1 MKTEMKS
8 SLKLFMR
15 PFLVVLGFMLLY
27 ALVHA
32 VLGFYGEKD
41 SASIS
46 QNLEKTEIERQNSAL
61 SPKQEEANTTTTAT
75 EENPT
80 KDSPL
85 PLETA
90 TQKQENKQEIKQET
104 KQENKQET
112 KQENKQETKQENKQ
126 ETKQENK
133 QETKQENKQET
144 KQEQEKE
151 NEPKQNS
158 ASSVQNNQKTPTT
171 PTIGKKPLEYKV
183 AVSGVNVRAFPST
196 KGKILGSLAKD
207 KSVKV
212 LEIQNDWAK
221 IEFSNETKGYVF
233 LKLLKKAE

>member
-1 MKTEMKS
+1 MKS

-27 ALVHA
+27 ALAHA
-32 VLGFYGEKD
+32 ALGFYAKKD

-61 SPKQEEANTTTTAT
+61 SPKQEEANATTTAT

-90 TQKQENKQEIKQET
+90 TQKQETKQEI
-104 KQENKQET
+104 
-112 KQENKQETKQENKQ
+112 
-126 ETKQENK
+126 
-133 QETKQENKQET
+133 

-158 ASSVQNNQKTPTT
+158 ASPIQNNQKTLST
-171 PTIGKKPLEYKV
+171 PTIGKKPLEYKA

-221 IEFSNETKGYVF
+221 IEFSKETKGYVF

>member
-8 SLKLFMR
+8 SLKLFVR

-27 ALVHA
+27 ALVHVA
-32 VLGFYGEKD
+32 LGFYGEKD

-46 QNLEKTEIERQNSAL
+46 QNLEKTETERQNSAL

-80 KDSPL
+80 KDPPL
-85 PLETA
+85 PLETT
-90 TQKQENKQEIKQET
+90 TQ
-104 KQENKQET
+104 
-112 KQENKQETKQENKQ
+112 
-126 ETKQENK
+126 
-133 QETKQENKQET
+133 KQENKQET

-171 PTIGKKPLEYKV
+171 PTIGKKPLEYKA

>member
-8 SLKLFMR
+8 SLKLFIQ
-15 PFLVVLGFMLLY
+15 PFLVVVAFMLLY
-27 ALVHA
+27 ALAHA
-32 VLGFYGEKD
+32 ALGFYAKKD
-41 SASIS
+41 SVQIN
-46 QNLEKTEIERQNSAL
+46 QNLEKTETERQNSAL
-61 SPKQEEANTTTTAT
+61 SPKQEEANTATTAT

-80 KDSPL
+80 KDLPL

-90 TQKQENKQEIKQET
+90 VQEKET
-104 KQENKQET
+104 
-112 KQENKQETKQENKQ
+112 
-126 ETKQENK
+126 
-133 QETKQENKQET
+133 KQET

-158 ASSVQNNQKTPTT
+158 VSPVQNNQKTPTT
-171 PTIGKKPLEYKV
+171 PLMGKKPLEYKV

-196 KGKILGSLAKD
+196 KGKILGLLLKN

-212 LEIQNDWAK
+212 LEIQNDWAE
-221 IEFSNETKGYVF
+221 IEFSNKTKGYVF

>member
-8 SLKLFMR
+8 SLKLFVQ
-15 PFLVVLGFMLLY
+15 PFLVVLAFMLLY
-27 ALVHA
+27 ALAHA
-32 VLGFYGEKD
+32 ALGFYAKKD

-46 QNLEKTEIERQNSAL
+46 QNVEKTETERQNRAL
-61 SPKQEEANTTTTAT
+61 LPKQEEANMPPTAT

-80 KDSPL
+80 KDPPL

-90 TQKQENKQEIKQET
+90 TQEK
-104 KQENKQET
+104 
-112 KQENKQETKQENKQ
+112 
-126 ETKQENK
+126 
-133 QETKQENKQET
+133 ET

-158 ASSVQNNQKTPTT
+158 ASLIQNHQKTLST
-171 PTIGKKPLEYKV
+171 PTIGQKPLEYKV

-196 KGKILGSLAKD
+196 KGKILGLLAKD

-212 LEIQNDWAK
+212 LEIQNDWAE
-221 IEFSNETKGYVF
+221 IEFSNKTKGYVF

>member
-8 SLKLFMR
+8 FLKLFAQ
-15 PFLVVLGFMLLY
+15 PLLVVLAFMLLY
-27 ALVHA
+27 ALAHA
-32 VLGFYGEKD
+32 ALGFYVKKD
-41 SASIS
+41 SAPIS
-46 QNLEKTEIERQNSAL
+46 PNAEKTETECQNSAL
-61 SPKQEEANTTTTAT
+61 SPKQEEANTATTAT

-80 KDSPL
+80 KDPPL

-90 TQKQENKQEIKQET
+90 VQEKET
-104 KQENKQET
+104 
-112 KQENKQETKQENKQ
+112 
-126 ETKQENK
+126 
-133 QETKQENKQET
+133 KQET

-158 ASSVQNNQKTPTT
+158 VSPVQNNQKTPTT
-171 PTIGKKPLEYKV
+171 PLMGKKPLEYKV

-196 KGKILGSLAKD
+196 KGKILGLLLKN

-212 LEIQNDWAK
+212 LEIQNDWAE
-221 IEFSNETKGYVF
+221 IEFSNKTKGYVF

>member
-1 MKTEMKS
+1 MKS

-27 ALVHA
+27 ALAHA
-32 VLGFYGEKD
+32 ALGFYGEKD

-46 QNLEKTEIERQNSAL
+46 QNLEKTEMERQNSAL
-61 SPKQEEANTTTTAT
+61 SPKQEETNTTTTAT

-85 PLETA
+85 SLETP
-90 TQKQENKQEIKQET
+90 TQKQET
-104 KQENKQET
+104 
-112 KQENKQETKQENKQ
+112 
-126 ETKQENK
+126 K

-158 ASSVQNNQKTPTT
+158 ASPIQNHQKTLST
-171 PTIGKKPLEYKV
+171 PTIGKKPLEYKA
-183 AVSGVNVRAFPST
+183 AVNSVNVRAFPST
-196 KGKILGSLAKD
+196 KGKILGSLAKN
-207 KSVKV
+207 KIVKV

>member
-1 MKTEMKS
+1 MKS
-8 SLKLFMR
+8 SLKLFVR

-32 VLGFYGEKD
+32 VLGFYAKKD

-61 SPKQEEANTTTTAT
+61 SPKQEEANMPPTAT

-80 KDSPL
+80 KDTAP

-90 TQKQENKQEIKQET
+90 AQEK
-104 KQENKQET
+104 
-112 KQENKQETKQENKQ
+112 
-126 ETKQENK
+126 
-133 QETKQENKQET
+133 ET

-158 ASSVQNNQKTPTT
+158 ISPVQNNQKTPTT
-171 PTIGKKPLEYKV
+171 PLMGKKPLEYKV
-183 AVSGVNVRAFPST
+183 AVSGVNVRAFPSI
-196 KGKILGSLAKD
+196 KGKIIGSLTKD

-212 LEIQNDWAK
+212 LEIQNDWAE
-221 IEFSNETKGYVF
+221 IEFSNKTKGYVF

>member
-15 PFLVVLGFMLLY
+15 PSLVVLAFMLLY
-27 ALVHA
+27 ALAHA
-32 VLGFYGEKD
+32 ALGFYVKKD
-41 SASIS
+41 SAPIS
-46 QNLEKTEIERQNSAL
+46 PNVEKTETEHQNSAL

-75 EENPT
+75 EESLT
-80 KDSPL
+80 KDTAPPL
-85 PLETA
+85 DTA
-90 TQKQENKQEIKQET
+90 AQKQEI
-104 KQENKQET
+104 
-112 KQENKQETKQENKQ
+112 
-126 ETKQENK
+126 
-133 QETKQENKQET
+133 KQET

-158 ASSVQNNQKTPTT
+158 TPPIQNNQKTPTT
-171 PTIGKKPLEYKV
+171 PTMGKKPLEYKV

-196 KGKILGSLAKD
+196 KGKILGLLAKN

-212 LEIQNDWAK
+212 LEIQNDWAE
-221 IEFSNETKGYVF
+221 IEFSHETKGYVF

>member
-1 MKTEMKS
+1 MKS

-15 PFLVVLGFMLLY
+15 PFLVVLAFMLLY
-27 ALVHA
+27 ALAHA
-32 VLGFYGEKD
+32 ALGFYAKKD

-46 QNLEKTEIERQNSAL
+46 QNLEKTEIERQNSAF
-61 SPKQEEANTTTTAT
+61 SPKQEETNTTTTAT

-80 KDSPL
+80 KDTAP

-90 TQKQENKQEIKQET
+90 AQEKET
-104 KQENKQET
+104 KQEI
-112 KQENKQETKQENKQ
+112 
-126 ETKQENK
+126 
-133 QETKQENKQET
+133 

-151 NEPKQNS
+151 NESKQNS
-158 ASSVQNNQKTPTT
+158 ASPIQNHQKTLST
-171 PTIGKKPLEYKV
+171 PTIGKKPLEYKA
-183 AVSGVNVRAFPST
+183 AVNSVNVRAFPST
-196 KGKILGSLAKD
+196 KGKILGSLAKN

-212 LEIQNDWAK
+212 LEIQNDWAE

>member
-1 MKTEMKS
+1 MKS

-32 VLGFYGEKD
+32 VLGFYAKKD

-46 QNLEKTEIERQNSAL
+46 QNLEKTEIEHQNSTL
-61 SPKQEEANTTTTAT
+61 SPKQEETNTTTTAT

-90 TQKQENKQEIKQET
+90 TQKQENKQET
-104 KQENKQET
+104 
-112 KQENKQETKQENKQ
+112 
-126 ETKQENK
+126 
-133 QETKQENKQET
+133 KQET

-158 ASSVQNNQKTPTT
+158 ASPIQNHQKTLST

-196 KGKILGSLAKD
+196 KGKILGSLAKN

>member
-1 MKTEMKS
+1 MKTEMKY

-32 VLGFYGEKD
+32 ALGFYGEKD

-46 QNLEKTEIERQNSAL
+46 QNLEKTEIERQNSVL
-61 SPKQEEANTTTTAT
+61 SPKQEETNTATTAT
-75 EENPT
+75 EENST

-90 TQKQENKQEIKQET
+90 TQ
-104 KQENKQET
+104 
-112 KQENKQETKQENKQ
+112 
-126 ETKQENK
+126 K

-158 ASSVQNNQKTPTT
+158 VSPIQNHQKTLST
-171 PTIGKKPLEYKV
+171 PTIGKKPLEYKA
-183 AVSGVNVRAFPST
+183 AVNSVNVRASPST

>member
-1 MKTEMKS
+1 MKTEMKP

-15 PFLVVLGFMLLY
+15 PLLVVLAFMLLY

-32 VLGFYGEKD
+32 ALGFYVKKD
-41 SASIS
+41 SAPI
-46 QNLEKTEIERQNSAL
+46 NPNIEKTEIERQNGAL

-75 EENPT
+75 EESPT
-80 KDSPL
+80 KDTAP

-90 TQKQENKQEIKQET
+90 AQEK
-104 KQENKQET
+104 
-112 KQENKQETKQENKQ
+112 
-126 ETKQENK
+126 
-133 QETKQENKQET
+133 ET

-158 ASSVQNNQKTPTT
+158 ASPIQNHQKALTT
-171 PTIGKKPLEYKV
+171 PTIEKKPLEYKV

-196 KGKILGSLAKD
+196 KGKILGLLLKN

-212 LEIQNDWAK
+212 LEIQNDWAE
-221 IEFSNETKGYVF
+221 IEFSNQTKGYVF

>member
-15 PFLVVLGFMLLY
+15 PSLVVLAFMLLY
-27 ALVHA
+27 ALAHA
-32 VLGFYGEKD
+32 ALGFYVKKD
-41 SASIS
+41 SAPMS
-46 QNLEKTEIERQNSAL
+46 QNLEKSETERQNSAL
-61 SPKQEEANTTTTAT
+61 SPKEEANATTTAT
-75 EENPT
+75 EQNPT
-80 KDSPL
+80 KDTAP

-90 TQKQENKQEIKQET
+90 TQKQEI
-104 KQENKQET
+104 
-112 KQENKQETKQENKQ
+112 
-126 ETKQENK
+126 
-133 QETKQENKQET
+133 KQET

-158 ASSVQNNQKTPTT
+158 VSPVQNDQKTPTT
-171 PTIGKKPLEYKV
+171 STMGKKPLEYKV

-196 KGKILGSLAKD
+196 KGKIIGSLIKN

-212 LEIQNDWAK
+212 LEIQNDWAE
-221 IEFSNETKGYVF
+221 IEFSHETKGYVF

>member
-8 SLKLFMR
+8 SLKLFVR
-15 PFLVVLGFMLLY
+15 PFLVVLAFMLLY

-32 VLGFYGEKD
+32 ALGFYAKKD
-41 SASIS
+41 SAC
-46 QNLEKTEIERQNSAL
+46 QNLEKSEIEHQNSAL
-61 SPKQEEANTTTTAT
+61 SPKQEEANTATTAT
-75 EENPT
+75 EENPA

-85 PLETA
+85 PLETPM
-90 TQKQENKQEIKQET
+90 QEK
-104 KQENKQET
+104 
-112 KQENKQETKQENKQ
+112 
-126 ETKQENK
+126 
-133 QETKQENKQET
+133 ENKQET

-151 NEPKQNS
+151 NELKQNS
-158 ASSVQNNQKTPTT
+158 ASPVQNHQKTLST

-183 AVSGVNVRAFPST
+183 AVNSVNVRAFPST

>member
-1 MKTEMKS
+1 MKS

-15 PFLVVLGFMLLY
+15 SFLVVLAFMLLY

-32 VLGFYGEKD
+32 TLGFYAKKD
-41 SASIS
+41 SASIN
-46 QNLEKTEIERQNSAL
+46 QNLEKNEIERQNSAL
-61 SPKQEEANTTTTAT
+61 SPKQEEANTTTTA

-80 KDSPL
+80 KDPPL

-90 TQKQENKQEIKQET
+90 VQEK
-104 KQENKQET
+104 EN
-112 KQENKQETKQENKQ
+112 
-126 ETKQENK
+126 
-133 QETKQENKQET
+133 

-151 NEPKQNS
+151 TKPKQNS
-158 ASSVQNNQKTPTT
+158 ASPTQNHQKALTT
-171 PTIGKKPLEYKV
+171 PTMGQKPLEYKV
-183 AVSGVNVRAFPST
+183 AVNSVNVRAFPST
-196 KGKILGSLAKD
+196 KGKIIGSLAKD

-221 IEFSNETKGYVF
+221 IEFSNKTKGYVF

>member
-8 SLKLFMR
+8 FLKLFAQ
-15 PFLVVLGFMLLY
+15 PLLVVLAFMLLY

-32 VLGFYGEKD
+32 VLGFYVKKD
-41 SASIS
+41 SAPIS
-46 QNLEKTEIERQNSAL
+46 PNVEKTETESQNRTL
-61 SPKQEEANTTTTAT
+61 PPKQEEANTTTTAT
-75 EENPT
+75 EESPT
-80 KDSPL
+80 KDTVP

-90 TQKQENKQEIKQET
+90 AQEK
-104 KQENKQET
+104 
-112 KQENKQETKQENKQ
+112 
-126 ETKQENK
+126 
-133 QETKQENKQET
+133 ET

-158 ASSVQNNQKTPTT
+158 VSPIQNNQKTPTT
-171 PTIGKKPLEYKV
+171 PLMGKKPLEYKV

-196 KGKILGSLAKD
+196 KGKILGLLLKD

-212 LEIQNDWAK
+212 LEIQNDWAE
-221 IEFSNETKGYVF
+221 IEFSNKTKGYVF

>member
-8 SLKLFMR
+8 SLKLFLW

-27 ALVHA
+27 ALAHA
-32 VLGFYGEKD
+32 GLGFYAKKD
-41 SASIS
+41 SASINQNLIS
-46 QNLEKTEIERQNSAL
+46 QNLEKTEIESQNSVL
-61 SPKQEEANTTTTAT
+61 SPKQEEANTATTAT
-75 EENPT
+75 EENPA

-85 PLETA
+85 PLETT
-90 TQKQENKQEIKQET
+90 TQEK
-104 KQENKQET
+104 
-112 KQENKQETKQENKQ
+112 
-126 ETKQENK
+126 
-133 QETKQENKQET
+133 ENKQET

-151 NEPKQNS
+151 TKQNS
-158 ASSVQNNQKTPTT
+158 ASPVQNHQKTLST

-183 AVSGVNVRAFPST
+183 AVNSVNVRAFPST

>member
-15 PFLVVLGFMLLY
+15 PLLVVLAFMLLY
-27 ALVHA
+27 ALAHV
-32 VLGFYGEKD
+32 VLGFYVKKD
-41 SASIS
+41 SAPIG
-46 QNLEKTEIERQNSAL
+46 QNVEKTEIKRPNRTL

-80 KDSPL
+80 KDTAP
-85 PLETA
+85 PLETTA
-90 TQKQENKQEIKQET
+90 QEKENKQEIKQEI
-104 KQENKQET
+104 
-112 KQENKQETKQENKQ
+112 
-126 ETKQENK
+126 
-133 QETKQENKQET
+133 

-158 ASSVQNNQKTPTT
+158 VSPIQNNQKTPTT
-171 PTIGKKPLEYKV
+171 PLMGQKPLEYKV

-196 KGKILGSLAKD
+196 KGKILGLLLKN

-212 LEIQNDWAK
+212 LEIQNDWAE
-221 IEFSNETKGYVF
+221 IEFSNKTKGYVF

>member
-8 SLKLFMR
+8 SLKLFMQ

-27 ALVHA
+27 ALAHA

-41 SASIS
+41 SAPIS
-46 QNLEKTEIERQNSAL
+46 PNAEKTEIERQNSTL
-61 SPKQEEANTTTTAT
+61 SPKQEEANTATTAT

-80 KDSPL
+80 KDTAPPL
-85 PLETA
+85 DTA
-90 TQKQENKQEIKQET
+90 AQEKET
-104 KQENKQET
+104 KQEI
-112 KQENKQETKQENKQ
+112 
-126 ETKQENK
+126 
-133 QETKQENKQET
+133 

-151 NEPKQNS
+151 NEPKQDS
-158 ASSVQNNQKTPTT
+158 VSPVQNNQKTPTT
-171 PTIGKKPLEYKV
+171 PLMGKKPLEYKV

-196 KGKILGSLAKD
+196 KGKIIGSLTKD

-212 LEIQNDWAK
+212 LEIQNDWAE
-221 IEFSNETKGYVF
+221 IEFSNKTKGYVF

>member
-8 SLKLFMR
+8 SLKLFVR

-27 ALVHA
+27 ALAHA
-32 VLGFYGEKD
+32 ALGFYAKKD
-41 SASIS
+41 SVQIS

-61 SPKQEEANTTTTAT
+61 SPKQEEANTATTTT

-85 PLETA
+85 PLETV
-90 TQKQENKQEIKQET
+90 TQEKEN
-104 KQENKQET
+104 
-112 KQENKQETKQENKQ
+112 
-126 ETKQENK
+126 
-133 QETKQENKQET
+133 KQENKQET

-158 ASSVQNNQKTPTT
+158 TSPTQNHQKTLTT

-196 KGKILGSLAKD
+196 KGKILGLLLKN

>member
-1 MKTEMKS
+1 MKS

-27 ALVHA
+27 ALAHIA
-32 VLGFYGEKD
+32 LGFYGEKD

-61 SPKQEEANTTTTAT
+61 SPKQEETNTTTTAT

-80 KDSPL
+80 KDPPL
-85 PLETA
+85 PLETP
-90 TQKQENKQEIKQET
+90 TQEK
-104 KQENKQET
+104 
-112 KQENKQETKQENKQ
+112 
-126 ETKQENK
+126 
-133 QETKQENKQET
+133 ENKQET

-158 ASSVQNNQKTPTT
+158 VSPAQNHQKTLST
-171 PTIGKKPLEYKV
+171 PTIGKKPLEYKA
-183 AVSGVNVRAFPST
+183 AVNSVNVRAFPST
-196 KGKILGSLAKD
+196 KGKILGSLAKN

>member
-27 ALVHA
+27 ALAHA
-32 VLGFYGEKD
+32 ALGFYGEKD

-46 QNLEKTEIERQNSAL
+46 QNLEKTEIERQNNAL

-75 EENPT
+75 EENPI

-85 PLETA
+85 PLETPI
-90 TQKQENKQEIKQET
+90 Q
-104 KQENKQET
+104 
-112 KQENKQETKQENKQ
+112 
-126 ETKQENK
+126 
-133 QETKQENKQET
+133 KQENKQET

-151 NEPKQNS
+151 NESKQNS
-158 ASSVQNNQKTPTT
+158 ASPIQNHQKTLST
-171 PTIGKKPLEYKV
+171 PTIGKKPLEYKA
-183 AVSGVNVRAFPST
+183 AVNSVNVRAFPST
-196 KGKILGSLAKD
+196 KGKIIGSLAKD

>member
-32 VLGFYGEKD
+32 ALGFYAKKD

-46 QNLEKTEIERQNSAL
+46 QNLEKTEIERQSSAL
-61 SPKQEEANTTTTAT
+61 SPKQEEANTATTTT

-80 KDSPL
+80 KDPPL
-85 PLETA
+85 PLETP
-90 TQKQENKQEIKQET
+90 TQKQET
-104 KQENKQET
+104 
-112 KQENKQETKQENKQ
+112 
-126 ETKQENK
+126 
-133 QETKQENKQET
+133 KQET

-158 ASSVQNNQKTPTT
+158 ASPIQNHQKTLST
-171 PTIGKKPLEYKV
+171 PIIGKKPLEYKA
-183 AVSGVNVRAFPST
+183 AVNSVNVRAFPST
-196 KGKILGSLAKD
+196 KGKILGSLAKN

>member
-8 SLKLFMR
+8 SLKLFVR

-27 ALVHA
+27 ALAHA
-32 VLGFYGEKD
+32 ALGFYGEKD

-61 SPKQEEANTTTTAT
+61 SPKQEEANATTTAT

-85 PLETA
+85 PLETP
-90 TQKQENKQEIKQET
+90 TQEKENKQE
-104 KQENKQET
+104 N
-112 KQENKQETKQENKQ
+112 
-126 ETKQENK
+126 
-133 QETKQENKQET
+133 

-158 ASSVQNNQKTPTT
+158 TSPIQNHQKTLST

-183 AVSGVNVRAFPST
+183 AVNSVNVRAFPST

-221 IEFSNETKGYVF
+221 IEFSNKTKGYVF

>member
-8 SLKLFMR
+8 SLKLFVR

-32 VLGFYGEKD
+32 ALGFYGEKD

-46 QNLEKTEIERQNSAL
+46 QNLEKTEMERQNSTL
-61 SPKQEEANTTTTAT
+61 SPKQEETNTATTAT

-85 PLETA
+85 PLETP
-90 TQKQENKQEIKQET
+90 TQ
-104 KQENKQET
+104 
-112 KQENKQETKQENKQ
+112 
-126 ETKQENK
+126 
-133 QETKQENKQET
+133 KQENKQET

-151 NEPKQNS
+151 NESKQNS
-158 ASSVQNNQKTPTT
+158 APPIQNHQKTLST
-171 PTIGKKPLEYKV
+171 PTIGKKPLEYKA
-183 AVSGVNVRAFPST
+183 AVNSVNVRAFPST
-196 KGKILGSLAKD
+196 KGKILGSLAKN

-212 LEIQNDWAK
+212 LEIQNDWAE

>member
-32 VLGFYGEKD
+32 ALGFYAKKD
-41 SASIS
+41 SASIN
-46 QNLEKTEIERQNSAL
+46 QNLEKSEIERQNSAL
-61 SPKQEEANTTTTAT
+61 SPKQEETNTTTTAT

-80 KDSPL
+80 KDPPL

-90 TQKQENKQEIKQET
+90 TQ
-104 KQENKQET
+104 
-112 KQENKQETKQENKQ
+112 
-126 ETKQENK
+126 
-133 QETKQENKQET
+133 KQENKQET

-158 ASSVQNNQKTPTT
+158 ASPVQNHQKTLST
-171 PTIGKKPLEYKV
+171 PTIGKKPLEYKA
-183 AVSGVNVRAFPST
+183 AVNSVNVRAFPST
-196 KGKILGSLAKD
+196 KGKILGSLAKN

>member
-15 PFLVVLGFMLLY
+15 PLLVVLAFMLLY

-32 VLGFYGEKD
+32 ALGFYVKKD
-41 SASIS
+41 SAPIS
-46 QNLEKTEIERQNSAL
+46 PNAEKTEMERQNSTL

-75 EENPT
+75 EESPT
-80 KDSPL
+80 KDTAP

-90 TQKQENKQEIKQET
+90 AQEKENKQEI
-104 KQENKQET
+104 
-112 KQENKQETKQENKQ
+112 
-126 ETKQENK
+126 
-133 QETKQENKQET
+133 

-151 NEPKQNS
+151 NEPKQNN
-158 ASSVQNNQKTPTT
+158 ASPVQNNQKTSTT
-171 PTIGKKPLEYKV
+171 PLMGKKPLEYKV

-196 KGKILGSLAKD
+196 KGKILGLLLKD

-212 LEIQNDWAK
+212 LEIQNDWAE
-221 IEFSNETKGYVF
+221 IEFSNKTKGYVF

>member
-8 SLKLFMR
+8 SLKLFVR

-27 ALVHA
+27 ALAHA
-32 VLGFYGEKD
+32 ALGFYGEKD

-80 KDSPL
+80 KDPPL
-85 PLETA
+85 PLETT
-90 TQKQENKQEIKQET
+90 TQ
-104 KQENKQET
+104 
-112 KQENKQETKQENKQ
+112 
-126 ETKQENK
+126 
-133 QETKQENKQET
+133 KQET

-158 ASSVQNNQKTPTT
+158 ASLIQNNQKTLST

-196 KGKILGSLAKD
+196 KGKILGSLAKN